1 MAKTPSSLRSIGL
14 WTTAANAAVTLVL
27 IIIAFVST
35 VFFGP
40 AATGMLP
47 GFLLTVAL
55 IAWTLIAYLLFLWLV
70 RRMAVQRGGSLGT
83 TYFRVTRGPIL

>member
-14 WTTAANAAVTLVL
+14 WTTAAKAAVTLVL

-47 GFLLTVAL
+47 EFLLTVAL
-55 IAWTLIAYLLFLWLV
+55 IAWTLIAYLLFLWLL
-70 RRMAVQRGGSLGT
+70 RHERSPMRMT
-83 TYFRVTRGPIL
+83 ITRSAGIEKLNCN

>member
-1 MAKTPSSLRSIGL
+1 MAKTLTCLPTIGL
-14 WTTAANAAVTLVL
+14 WATAANTAVTLVL

-55 IAWTLIAYLLFLWLV
+55 IAWTLITYLLFLWLL
-70 RRMAVQRGGSLGT
+70 RHERSLMRMT
-83 TYFRVTRGPIL
+83 ITRSAGIEQLNCN

>member
-27 IIIAFVST
+27 IFIAFVST

-55 IAWTLIAYLLFLWLV
+55 IAWTLIAYLLFWWLL
-70 RRMAVQRGGSLGT
+70 RHERSLMRMT
-83 TYFRVTRGPIL
+83 ITRSAGIEQLNCN